1 MTVRPRPPSYGLG
14 PLLRAALDAKRTS
27 ARAFAKD
34 VGCHFTF
41 VSAVIRGQSRIPIG
55 RIDAWAAKLG
65 LQGADLIAFLE
76 AAWLQHTPGFIADR
90 YISGQHKRK
99 T

>member
-1 MTVRPRPPSYGLG
+1 MTARPRPPSYGLG
-14 PLLRAALDAKRTS
+14 PLFRAALDAKGIS
-27 ARAFAKD
+27 ARAFAKEA
-34 VGCHFTF
+34 GCHFTF
-41 VSAVIRGQSRIPIG
+41 VSAVIRGHSRIPIG
-55 RIDAWAAKLG
+55 RIDTWAAKLG

-90 YISGQHKRK
+90 YIAGPRKRK